1 MKNKILF
8 ISCARSDFGL
18 LFNLYQEFLKN
29 KKFIYNF
36 LCTGTVVSKDYGY
49 TKKEINSF
57 SKNITLIFNK
67 KTSTKDSDILKNI
80 YENNLK
86 LLRYLKSYKPNL
98 VFILGDRIEAIQ
110 IAIIVR
116 FLNIP
121 IAHLHGGESTIGVY
135 DDYWRHAISKISNLH
150 FVSNLKYKNNLIK
163 MGEDKNNI
171 FVVGA
176 FGLETINKY
185 RNKLHDEKYFEENY
199 KFKFNRNNFL
209 IIFHSMTH
217 TQSKNLTI
225 FKNILSAAKSF
236 NNSNL
241 FISYPGFDL
250 GSQKIIEFFFIFK
263 DKKAKNIFF
272 FNNLGNKKFLSLANL
287 CDLTI
292 GNSSSGIIEIP
303 YLNKPVINIGSR
315 QKGRLKA
322 NIVFDSKSDLNS
334 IKISIKKCLGLI
346 KNNKLPLN
354 DKVYGNFDASFKTV
368 KIIDRLNFSN
378 FNKKTFF

>member
-163 MGEDKNNI
+163 W
-171 FVVGA
+171 
-176 FGLETINKY
+176 
-185 RNKLHDEKYFEENY
+185 EKI
-199 KFKFNRNNFL
+199 K
-209 IIFHSMTH
+209 IIF
-217 TQSKNLTI
+217 L
-225 FKNILSAAKSF
+225 
-236 NNSNL
+236 
-241 FISYPGFDL
+241 
-250 GSQKIIEFFFIFK
+250 
-263 DKKAKNIFF
+263 
-272 FNNLGNKKFLSLANL
+272 
-287 CDLTI
+287 
-292 GNSSSGIIEIP
+292 
-303 YLNKPVINIGSR
+303 
-315 QKGRLKA
+315 
-322 NIVFDSKSDLNS
+322 
-334 IKISIKKCLGLI
+334 
-346 KNNKLPLN
+346 
-354 DKVYGNFDASFKTV
+354 
-368 KIIDRLNFSN
+368 
-378 FNKKTFF
+378 

>member
-1 MKNKILF
+1 
-8 ISCARSDFGL
+8 
-18 LFNLYQEFLKN
+18 
-29 KKFIYNF
+29 
-36 LCTGTVVSKDYGY
+36 
-49 TKKEINSF
+49 
-57 SKNITLIFNK
+57 
-67 KTSTKDSDILKNI
+67 
-80 YENNLK
+80 
-86 LLRYLKSYKPNL
+86 
-98 VFILGDRIEAIQ
+98 
-110 IAIIVR
+110 
-116 FLNIP
+116 
-121 IAHLHGGESTIGVY
+121 
-135 DDYWRHAISKISNLH
+135 
-150 FVSNLKYKNNLIK
+150 

-185 RNKLHDEKYFEENY
+185 RNKLHDEKYFEKNY

-250 GSQKIIEFFFIFK
+250 GSQKIIEFLKKFK
-263 DKKAKNIFF
+263 NKKTKNIFF

-303 YLNKPVINIGSR
+303 YLNKPVINIGNR

-378 FNKKTFF
+378 FNKKKFF

>member
-1 MKNKILF
+1 
-8 ISCARSDFGL
+8 
-18 LFNLYQEFLKN
+18 
-29 KKFIYNF
+29 
-36 LCTGTVVSKDYGY
+36 
-49 TKKEINSF
+49 
-57 SKNITLIFNK
+57 
-67 KTSTKDSDILKNI
+67 
-80 YENNLK
+80 
-86 LLRYLKSYKPNL
+86 
-98 VFILGDRIEAIQ
+98 
-110 IAIIVR
+110 
-116 FLNIP
+116 
-121 IAHLHGGESTIGVY
+121 
-135 DDYWRHAISKISNLH
+135 
-150 FVSNLKYKNNLIK
+150 

-185 RNKLHDEKYFEENY
+185 RNKLYDKKYFEENY

-250 GSQKIIEFFFIFK
+250 GSQKIIEFLKKFK
-263 DKKAKNIFF
+263 DKKIKNIFF

-303 YLNKPVINIGSR
+303 IL
-315 QKGRLKA
+315 
-322 NIVFDSKSDLNS
+322 
-334 IKISIKKCLGLI
+334 ISL
-346 KNNKLPLN
+346 
-354 DKVYGNFDASFKTV
+354 
-368 KIIDRLNFSN
+368 
-378 FNKKTFF
+378 